1 MYGYT
6 AEGNECVLLV
16 QCKENDES
24 IQAADES
31 AVVDLLQLHAAF
43 STATPD
49 DCYAWFK
56 QSKIICSS
64 VICIYIYFA
73 IIYMHQTF
81 PLNISH
87 Y

>member
-49 DCYAWFK
+49 DCYACLV
-56 QSKIICSS
+56 Q
-64 VICIYIYFA
+64 A
-73 IIYMHQTF
+73 E
-81 PLNISH
+81 
-87 Y
+87 